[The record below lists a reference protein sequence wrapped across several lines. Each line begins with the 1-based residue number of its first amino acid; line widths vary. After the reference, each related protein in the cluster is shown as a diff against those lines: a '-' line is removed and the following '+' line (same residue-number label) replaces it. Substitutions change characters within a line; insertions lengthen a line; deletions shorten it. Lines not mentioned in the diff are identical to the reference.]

1 MKEVV
6 VDIAPKC
13 IKGLEFGALSAKDI
27 VAQSEVEIQTRDLY
41 DLEKGRVPKEH
52 GALDTKMGISSN
64 AQECSTCHGNLASCH
79 GHFGHI
85 RLALPVFHVG
95 YFKSIISVLQCIC
108 KNCAAV
114 LLDEQSKRQYLNDL
128 RKPHIDNLRRMK
140 IIKKIIEQCK
150 KQRRC
155 LKCNHING
163 VVKKAASGAGPA
175 ALKIVHDT
183 FRWIGKRKPLKRLFG
198 MRSWIKFSLET
209 LSWKNLPKESTMI

>member
-41 DLEKGRVPKEH
+41 DLEKGRTPKEH
-52 GALDTKMGISSN
+52 GALDTRMGISSN

-114 LLDEQSKRQYLNDL
+114 LLDEPTKRRFLNDL
-128 RKPHIDNLRRMK
+128 RRPNIDNLRRMK
-140 IIKKIIEQCK
+140 ILKQVIEQCK
-150 KQRRC
+150 
-155 LKCNHING
+155 
-163 VVKKAASGAGPA
+163 S
-175 ALKIVHDT
+175 
-183 FRWIGKRKPLKRLFG
+183 
-198 MRSWIKFSLET
+198 
-209 LSWKNLPKESTMI
+209 KEDVSNVTMLTGS

>member
-1 MKEVV
+1 MIWK
-6 VDIAPKC
+6 
-13 IKGLEFGALSAKDI
+13 
-27 VAQSEVEIQTRDLY
+27 R
-41 DLEKGRVPKEH
+41 RVPKEH

-108 KNCAAV
+108 KSCAAV

-150 KQRRC
+150 SKEDVSNVITSTVLSRKQ
-155 LKCNHING
+155 L
-163 VVKKAASGAGPA
+163 VV
-175 ALKIVHDT
+175 LVLLH
-183 FRWIGKRKPLKRLFG
+183 
-198 MRSWIKFSLET
+198 
-209 LSWKNLPKESTMI
+209 